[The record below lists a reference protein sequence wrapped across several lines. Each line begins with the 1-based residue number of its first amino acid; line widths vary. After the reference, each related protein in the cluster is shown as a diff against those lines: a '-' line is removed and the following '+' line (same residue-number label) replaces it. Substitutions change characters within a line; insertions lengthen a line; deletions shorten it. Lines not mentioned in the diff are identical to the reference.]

1 MIIYLDNEEYE
12 FGRLDTF
19 LADYFEDISRSKI
32 KGLIDLKQVLVNDK
46 YEKAGYKVKF
56 GDKIEIDLSG
66 LTIKELEK
74 ENLPIDV
81 IYEDADIAIVNK
93 PRGILSHPTDKIRE
107 KTLVNFLLYRFK
119 NLSELGG
126 QDRPG
131 IVHRLD
137 MNTSGLMLIA
147 LSDRAYI
154 KLKDMFKNH
163 EINKYYRAIINGKL
177 SKKDGILEYPIGR
190 NPHNRKLMTVIDSGR
205 YAKTSYHVETENSDY
220 SYLDIKLYTGR
231 THQIRVHFSHIGH
244 PILGDKD
251 YKGTRSKYKLDNQ
264 LLQAYRLNFIHPIT
278 HEEMDIR
285 IDEDPLIKKY
295 KEIIFSKEDSCIL
308 R

>member
-12 FGRLDTF
+12 FGRLDIF

-32 KGLIDLKQVLVNDK
+32 KSLIDLKQVLVNDK

-177 SKKDGILEYPIGR
+177 SEKDGILEYPIGR

-205 YAKTSYHVETENSDY
+205 YAKTSYHVKIENSDY

-278 HEEMDIR
+278 DEEMDIR